1 MKEKLKIKFDEFLK
15 DGRSIILILFILQ
28 LVLNFFITPDRY
40 DDSWFIDQ
48 LENTSIIDFVK
59 SRYYEWSS
67 RVIIE
72 TVLCLILSLSRYV
85 WIVLNSLM
93 ITLIGYSISK
103 LFVKE
108 NKQEMNIMIALLV
121 LIYPLDR
128 MHEAG
133 WGATTIN
140 GLWPLA
146 LGLFSMI
153 PIRKIF
159 DGEKI
164 KGYMY
169 PLYSLALIYAGNQ
182 EQSCMI
188 LLAVY
193 VLFTIL
199 LVLRDKNKIHPFMI
213 VQTVLIVL
221 SLIFVLTCP
230 GNYIRTNTEIAMNYP
245 DFETLTLL
253 DKVSMGVTTTISLM
267 LVNSNIIFLVF
278 SIIIALYICTCYKST
293 LYKIVSIIPFVAIL
307 VLGIFKDIFVRIF
320 PHLQLLIDIMNV
332 QKPMIDAS
340 NYRNIINS
348 LPIILS
354 FVIIFSFV
362 LSIILIFKKLKNNT
376 AIVIFGVGLVSRVVM
391 GLSPTIFA
399 STNRT
404 FIFLEF
410 GMLIITFLIWQEF
423 IKLTSDKTERKVQIR
438 LYNIIGI
445 AAIVQYIN
453 TLLFILA
460 TQAI

>member
-199 LVLRDKNKIHPFMI
+199 LVLRDKNKIHPLMI

-267 LVNSNIIFLVF
+267 LVNSNIVFLVF